1 MEFDELITF
10 LAKIA
15 PRKLSPWAE
24 SGGVAAAILTTEKG
38 HFLLECALTLS
49 CSMGFV
55 QNMQLQQL

>member
-10 LAKIA
+10 AQAKIA

-24 SGGVAAAILTTEKG
+24 SGGVAAAILTREG
-38 HFLLECALTLS
+38 NVLLECALTLVVLWV
-49 CSMGFV
+49 FV